1 MLIRQF
7 AYSGVLLLCN
17 VLGFDIGYTRHNELH
32 SQAERVDLCTLY
44 KFTFSVLPSQ
54 WPITNTQVDV
64 FPEAIVNENLYLVFS
79 LISAW
84 EGFCYLENSVC
95 NNQIAVWVGVEL
107 SGIESWFQW
116 FIKSFFFFIND
127 RSLLFVFSTSRLL
140 SLVEVFKA
148 LEGSLKRNLPHL
160 SAKVWLLQHKLH
172 NTISHITRTMIFS
185 CKTWTKAKP
194 FSK

>member
-1 MLIRQF
+1 M
-7 AYSGVLLLCN
+7 S
-17 VLGFDIGYTRHNELH
+17 DTYTMHNELH
-32 SQAERVDLCTLY
+32 SQAEGVDLCTLY
-44 KFTFSVLPSQ
+44 KFTFSTLPSQ

-64 FPEAIVNENLYLVFS
+64 FPEAIVKKIFILSILWFRLGKV
-79 LISAW
+79 SAIW
-84 EGFCYLENSVC
+84 KIVSATTKL
-95 NNQIAVWVGVEL
+95 QLMGVEL

-172 NTISHITRTMIFS
+172 NTISHITPTMIFP
-185 CKTWTKAKP
+185 AKLEQKQNH
-194 FSK
+194 SQNKRGHSGLSLL

>member
-1 MLIRQF
+1 M
-7 AYSGVLLLCN
+7 LLLCN

-44 KFTFSVLPSQ
+44 KFTFSTLPSQ

-95 NNQIAVWVGVEL
+95 NNQIAAHGGWVIWNWILISMIHQIIFFLHKWSFPVVCIFNFKTTFPCGGL
-107 SGIESWFQW
+107 QGSGG
-116 FIKSFFFFIND
+116 
-127 RSLLFVFSTSRLL
+127 RGGRCLLFLNDAMF
-140 SLVEVFKA
+140 
-148 LEGSLKRNLPHL
+148 
-160 SAKVWLLQHKLH
+160 
-172 NTISHITRTMIFS
+172 
-185 CKTWTKAKP
+185 
-194 FSK
+194 